1 MTVHLVAKLLLMILK
16 SGSSQLL
23 SSEILSDNQTDISLS
38 VKTFNL
44 IEKPQLKVT
53 SEPSPIKS
61 SQNQKSK
68 KKNHGS
74 ELNKNIS

>member
-1 MTVHLVAKLLLMILK
+1 MVHLVAKLLLMILK

-53 SEPSPIKS
+53 LEPSLIKS
-61 SQNQKSK
+61 SK
-68 KKNHGS
+68 KKKFKMKNHGS
-74 ELNKNIS
+74 ELNKNTS